1 MSTQLNKR
9 QLRAKQK
16 KGEKWIPEAEWRK
29 NKKTKT
35 GKQKPKQFTKKNK
48 KLQANVPFESKKQLK
63 NDPRNEKAK
72 VNTSKDLA
80 LTTQQ
85 QQVAVQ
91 VPVAAESVQ
100 GIAMSY
106 VTYVLQKGYMA
117 NSPNASYIYYAYVYL
132 IQIMISYMTS
142 GPTLSTTLP
151 YWLLCLGRALAP
163 KSVAFKSGQISYA
176 WQIDNPTFQASNA
189 PQAIGPGLYTAN
201 WQLYAPVPGN
211 EASDLF
217 PIGQVPGSYN
227 PDNGLMAWQNLN
239 QFMTAN
245 LTEEDPFAFMHKQ
258 VATSIKTPYD
268 TNVSAFAQNNI
279 QSGGGW
285 NSVGGPY
292 CNLQHEVPIFSSM
305 LSSLAYPTQYAQ
317 QTADRFP
324 VRVIQQGVDAL
335 YTGAFLTQFS
345 TMRTLSK
352 KGEQRFHFI
361 DFLEFGDVLAQWV
374 QQLIMTVMSDPE
386 YISAYQTDNQITAVL
401 TCPLTLQEVLLI
413 LRAVV
418 FTIFKETQPAVQAM
432 YPRSPQNQGDSEF
445 IAYVS
450 SATTCYL
457 KDVNMLLPTPM
468 LENLY
473 ALKRSELS
481 TGDVFVPVIGQYY
494 NDELVTTDYLA
505 TGTIGEG
512 TYSIPAFTEGPYLKK
527 KVLKRSL
534 SQKATSVPVYET
546 IVMVADSISLIDGYD
561 GVSQKYVCINDPT
574 RLQQLVSVWNS
585 WLANSFKPF
594 SSALA
599 TPATESGILA
609 LFSGNVTRHWVPT
622 VESKKLFS
630 DDAIDVII
638 DSRFSKKRNLI
649 ASNAATRSEIA
660 ISSQSK
666 ILANPF
672 EMVMSSWILPVN
684 NATPTNSILSLTGFV
699 RYAEM
704 AAEPFSSVRTG
715 QDDGASFAI
724 IHNSYAAKMVHGRTT
739 DQSDWDQII
748 SKLAETGRGG
758 ILTGLVAD
766 FLSGVVPGMG
776 NTMSSIASMLPI

>member
-1 MSTQLNKR
+1 MSTKLNKR

-16 KGEKWIPEAEWRK
+16 KGDKWIPEAEW
-29 NKKTKT
+29 KKGKRTK
-35 GKQKPKQFTKKNK
+35 GKKIIQKQKFTKKDK
-48 KLQANVPFESKKQLK
+48 KQQNVPFESKKQLK

-72 VNTSKDLA
+72 TNVSRDLS

-117 NSPNASYIYYAYVYL
+117 NAEDVSYIYYAYVYL

-142 GPTLSTTLP
+142 GVTLSATLP

-163 KSVAFKSGQISYA
+163 KSVAFKSGQISYT
-176 WQIDNPTFQASNA
+176 WLIDNPSFQASSA
-189 PQAIGPGLYTAN
+189 PQAIGPGLYSAH
-201 WQLYAPVPGN
+201 WQLYAPTTGN

-227 PDNGLMAWQNLN
+227 INNGLLAWQNVN

-245 LTEEDPFAFMHKQ
+245 LTSEDPFAFMHKQ

-268 TNVSAFAQNNI
+268 TNVSAFAQNNT

-285 NSVGGPY
+285 NGVGGPY
-292 CNLQHEVPIFSSM
+292 NNLQHEVPIFSSM
-305 LSSLAYPTQYAQ
+305 LSSLAYPTEYDQ
-317 QTADRFP
+317 QTPDRFP

-352 KGEQRFHFI
+352 KGEQRFHFV
-361 DFLEFGDVLAQWV
+361 DFLEFGDVIAQWV

-386 YISAYQTDNQITAVL
+386 YITAFQTDNEITSVL
-401 TCPLTLQEVLLI
+401 TCPLTLQEMLLV

-418 FTIFKETQPAVQAM
+418 FTIFKDTQPAVQAM
-432 YPRSPQNQGDSEF
+432 YPRSPQSMNDSEF

-457 KDVNMLLPTPM
+457 KDVGMLLPMPI

-473 ALKRSELS
+473 ALKRVEMD

-494 NDELVTTDYLA
+494 GDQLVTTDYAA

-512 TYSIPAFTEGPYLKK
+512 TYSIPAFAEGPYLKK
-527 KVLKRSL
+527 RVLKRSI
-534 SQKATSVPVYET
+534 SQKQTATPVYET
-546 IVMVADSISLIDGYD
+546 ISMVADTISLIDGYD

-574 RLQQLVSVWNS
+574 RLQQLVTIWNT

-594 SSALA
+594 SSSLA
-599 TPATESGILA
+599 TPATEQGILV

-622 VESKKLFS
+622 TESRKLFPE
-630 DDAIDVII
+630 DAVDEII

-649 ASNAATRSEIA
+649 SSNAATRSEIA

-672 EMVMSSWILPVN
+672 EMVMSTWILPVN

-715 QDDGASFAI
+715 NDDGASFAM

-739 DQSDWDQII
+739 DLSDWDQII
-748 SKLAETGRGG
+748 SELAKTGRGG